1 MLLRTTL
8 KTPVGALSL
17 ISREHILIAAGFTS
31 QDELLSSIS
40 NQDRQLESKKVNQI
54 PIISD
59 LVSDYFDGDLR
70 ALDGIKVDQEGE
82 KFSQSAW
89 RVMRKISPGK
99 TLTYADLAKRAGSED
114 AVRAAGSACARN
126 LIALVVPCHRIVK
139 TGGALGNYAYGLKY
153 MSSLLHRRVRG
164 EVHHFVGS
172 GRRRATN
179 LSPATSVPHSV
190 RRAAALRAVLLTF
203 GAFALRVMHFV
214 CLQ

>member
-89 RVMRKISPGK
+89 RVMRKISPGR

-153 MSSLLHRRVRG
+153 KQWLLSHEG
-164 EVHHFVGS
+164 
-172 GRRRATN
+172 
-179 LSPATSVPHSV
+179 
-190 RRAAALRAVLLTF
+190 AL
-203 GAFALRVMHFV
+203 
-214 CLQ
+214 

>member
-31 QDELLSSIS
+31 QDKLLASIS
-40 NQDRQLESKKVNQI
+40 KQERQLESKKVNKI

-89 RVMRKISPGK
+89 RVMRKVSPGK
-99 TLTYADLAKRAGSED
+99 TISYADLAKRAGSDD

-139 TGGALGNYAYGLKY
+139 TGGALGNYAYGLRCKEW
-153 MSSLLHRRVRG
+153 LLKHEG
-164 EVHHFVGS
+164 
-172 GRRRATN
+172 
-179 LSPATSVPHSV
+179 
-190 RRAAALRAVLLTF
+190 AL
-203 GAFALRVMHFV
+203 
-214 CLQ
+214 

>member
-40 NQDRQLESKKVNQI
+40 KQDRQLESKKVSQI

-89 RVMRKISPGK
+89 RVMRKIAPGK
-99 TLTYADLAKRAGSED
+99 TLTYSDLAKRAGSED

-153 MSSLLHRRVRG
+153 KQWLLSHEG
-164 EVHHFVGS
+164 
-172 GRRRATN
+172 
-179 LSPATSVPHSV
+179 
-190 RRAAALRAVLLTF
+190 AL
-203 GAFALRVMHFV
+203 
-214 CLQ
+214 